1 MKQIV
6 NQFQLK
12 SEPGDIRPLKI
23 GFINDSFIVESK
35 EPEGEWYF
43 LQRINH
49 NIFKN
54 VAGLQKNISL
64 VTDHLRKKLSERGE
78 TNLERRVLQ
87 LIPAKDG
94 KLFYQDEEGNYW
106 RVYVHIRDTKSYD
119 AINPELAYKAVFRW
133 RCSSVQLE

>member
-6 NQFQLK
+6 EQFQLK

-35 EPEGEWYF
+35 EPDGEWYF

-54 VAGLQKNISL
+54 VDGLQKNISQ
-64 VTDHLRKKLSERGE
+64 VTDHLRKVVAHRLG
-78 TNLERRVLQ
+78 V
-87 LIPAKDG
+87 
-94 KLFYQDEEGNYW
+94 
-106 RVYVHIRDTKSYD
+106 
-119 AINPELAYKAVFRW
+119 
-133 RCSSVQLE
+133 